1 MKKLSQTTQTINLRN
16 LLNSKLTVE
25 QNGNLHNELG
35 VSKKLLTLLIRE
47 PARFK
52 TYQLKKLS
60 ELIGISIDEIIFI
73 IN

>member
-1 MKKLSQTTQTINLRN
+1 MKKLLQTTQTINLRN

-25 QNGNLHNELG
+25 QNENLHKELG

-52 TYQLKKLS
+52 TYELKKLS
-60 ELIGISIDEIIFI
+60 ELLRISIDEIISI